1 VTLLAALQ
9 RRTGRPR
16 WRMPGAAVVVAC
28 LVLLIAL
35 ACVVMPG
42 RLAPWPP
49 DTVVPGATLLP
60 PGWHHPFGTDELGRD
75 LLSRVIHGSRLSLLV
90 GAAATIL
97 ALVAGVVIGLVA
109 GLFGGF
115 VDAVLM
121 RLMDVV
127 LAFPALLLALGAVA
141 VLGSSPTRLAIAVG
155 VSNIGTFARLVR
167 GDVLRVRG
175 RPYITAATVSGVRP
189 PGLLLRHVL
198 PNIGGPA
205 LSLAV
210 LGFGV
215 AMLES
220 SSLSFLG
227 FGPRPPAADWGML
240 AAAGRANLAQAWW
253 LSTFPGFAVAVT
265 VLATTVLGRAVQ
277 DRLVVQ

>member
-1 VTLLAALQ
+1 MTLLAVLH
-9 RRTGRPR
+9 RRTGRAR
-16 WRMPGAAVVVAC
+16 WPMPGAAVLVAG
-28 LVLLIAL
+28 LVLLAVL
-35 ACVVMPG
+35 ACVAFPG

-49 DTVVPGATLLP
+49 DAVVPDAALLP

-75 LLSRVIHGSRLSLLV
+75 LLSRVIRGSRLSLLV
-90 GAAATIL
+90 GAAATTL
-97 ALVAGVVIGLVA
+97 ALVGGALIGLVA

-121 RLMDVV
+121 RLVDVM
-127 LAFPALLLALGAVA
+127 LSFPALLLALGAVA
-141 VLGSSPTRLAIAVG
+141 VLGSSPTRLAVAVG
-155 VSNIGTFARLVR
+155 ISNVATFARLVR

-175 RPYITAATVSGVRP
+175 RPYVTAATVSGVRP
-189 PGLLLRHVL
+189 AGLLLRYVL

-240 AAAGRANLAQAWW
+240 AAAGRANLAEGWW
-253 LSTFPGFAVAVT
+253 LSTFPGVAVAVT

-277 DRLVVQ
+277 DRLAVQ